1 MKSGAPFTPKTS
13 GRSIALL
20 PLPQMDCASRY
31 ATAPGEVL
39 PTIGFWA
46 SICRRVDAG

>member
-1 MKSGAPFTPKTS
+1 MKSGAPFTSKTP

-20 PLPQMDCASRY
+20 RLSQMDCVSHC
-31 ATAPGEVL
+31 TMAPSEMR